1 MYPKLV
7 APFEIIPFELMTKK
21 EAKQYFDWFISQIP
35 IRIEILTAHY
45 EETTGGS
52 QQELN
57 LSQESL
63 VRLWAWFSQRIK
75 MVPKTRQEL
84 KEEIDAVPDWLKEE
98 VSNNTLKFSEITSSL
113 IIDVG
118 IYFGSV
124 FINELR
130 TLEWGI
136 VHKPKKYV
144 YVNQPIVIGFKKSG
158 LNPITVVNNCSLIE
172 LEQDPDDNR
181 LFDLF
186 NVWKEYL

>member
-7 APFEIIPFELMTKK
+7 APFEIIPFEMMTKK
-21 EAKQYFDWFISQIP
+21 EAKHYFDWFISQIP
-35 IRIEILTAHY
+35 IRIKTLTAHY
-45 EETTGGS
+45 VDTMGGE
-52 QQELN
+52 QKELN

-63 VRLWAWFSQRIK
+63 IRLWTWFTQRIE
-75 MVPKTRQEL
+75 MVPKTEEEL
-84 KEEIDAVPDWLKEE
+84 EEEIGRVPHWLKEE
-98 VSNNTLKFSEITSSL
+98 VSSNTLKFSEITSSL

-124 FINELR
+124 FINEIQ

-144 YVNQPIVIGFKKSG
+144 YVNQPIVIGFKNAG
-158 LNPITVVNNCSLIE
+158 LNPVTVVNNCSLIE
-172 LEQDPDDNR
+172 LEQDPDGNR

-186 NVWKEYL
+186 NVWRDYL